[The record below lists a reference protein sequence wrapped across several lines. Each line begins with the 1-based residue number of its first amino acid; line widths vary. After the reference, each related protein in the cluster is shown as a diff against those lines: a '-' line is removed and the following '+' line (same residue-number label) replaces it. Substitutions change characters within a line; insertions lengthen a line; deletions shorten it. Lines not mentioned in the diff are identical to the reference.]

1 MFTCNICPRKCSVK
15 REALT
20 EYGEGFCAVGETPL
34 VARAALHHWEEPPIS
49 GTKGS
54 GTIFFCGCNLQCVFC
69 QNHEISR
76 GKNGKLVTVEELKQI
91 YRKLVE
97 QGAHNINLV
106 TGTHFINAISQSL
119 DEPLPVPVV
128 YNTSG
133 YESPE
138 ALKLLKN
145 KVQIYLP
152 DLKYADDSLAARL
165 SKAPDYFSI
174 ATKAILEMFDQV
186 GRYDIGDDGIMK
198 KGVIIRH
205 LILPGYLENTK
216 KVIDWVKGNF
226 KDGDVIFSLMSQ
238 YTPTNLCEDDNLNR
252 CLTREEY
259 DEIEDYLFDS
269 GIEDGFIQ
277 ELSSASEDYIPPFDL
292 TGV

>member
-1 MFTCNICPRKCSVK
+1 MPM
-15 REALT
+15 
-20 EYGEGFCAVGETPL
+20 
-34 VARAALHHWEEPPIS
+34 
-49 GTKGS
+49 
-54 GTIFFCGCNLQCVFC
+54 
-69 QNHEISR
+69 
-76 GKNGKLVTVEELKQI
+76 
-91 YRKLVE
+91 
-97 QGAHNINLV
+97 
-106 TGTHFINAISQSL
+106 TH
-119 DEPLPVPVV
+119 
-128 YNTSG
+128 
-133 YESPE
+133 SP
-138 ALKLLKN
+138 
-145 KVQIYLP
+145 
-152 DLKYADDSLAARL
+152 
-165 SKAPDYFSI
+165 PDYFSI

-216 KVIDWVKGNF
+216 KVIDWVKDNF

>member
-1 MFTCNICPRKCSVK
+1 MFTCNLCPRKCSVK

-20 EYGEGFCAVGETPL
+20 EHGEGFCAVGETPL

-76 GKNGKLVTVEELKQI
+76 GKNGKLVTVEELRQI
-91 YRKLVE
+91 YRNLVE

-106 TGTHFINAISQSL
+106 TGTHFIKAISQSL

-133 YESPE
+133 YESSE
-138 ALKLLKN
+138 SLKLLKN

-152 DLKYADDSLAARL
+152 DLKYADDTLSTRL

-186 GRYDIGDDGIMK
+186 GKYDIGDDGIMK

-216 KVIDWVKGNF
+216 KVIDWVKDNF
-226 KDGDVIFSLMSQ
+226 EDGDVIFSLMSQ

-252 CLTREEY
+252 CLSREEY
-259 DEIEDYLFDS
+259 DEIEEYLFDS

-292 TGV
+292 TGL